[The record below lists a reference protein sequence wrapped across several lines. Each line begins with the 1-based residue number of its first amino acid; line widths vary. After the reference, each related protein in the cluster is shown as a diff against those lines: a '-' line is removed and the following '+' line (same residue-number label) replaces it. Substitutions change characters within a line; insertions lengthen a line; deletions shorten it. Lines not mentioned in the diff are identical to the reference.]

1 MPGQTGSEWHG
12 LATAVSETFVARP
25 VRTRAYIH
33 GVAYASQKRI
43 DRRPPSTGS
52 ISIPA
57 KTAARIDWHKIRWP
71 CYGCQKGTQFRLPS
85 FTIEPHYTEP
95 SIIKTILNHEVIYWI
110 EKIREFE
117 RLQLPFLKSVIDFDI
132 VIEIGYAEEQQ
143 GQPLTLKQLFL
154 LNISSRTTVR
164 RKLARLIEQGIVIR
178 RKHANDH
185 RASLLII
192 SPSTVKL
199 LSKYG
204 GTLTSISTVHF
215 K

>member
-1 MPGQTGSEWHG
+1 MKLFTG
-12 LATAVSETFVARP
+12 L
-25 VRTRAYIH
+25 
-33 GVAYASQKRI
+33 K
-43 DRRPPSTGS
+43 
-52 ISIPA
+52 
-57 KTAARIDWHKIRWP
+57 
-71 CYGCQKGTQFRLPS
+71 
-85 FTIEPHYTEP
+85 
-95 SIIKTILNHEVIYWI
+95 
-110 EKIREFE
+110 KIREFE
-117 RLQLPFLKSVIDFDI
+117 RLQLPFLKSVVDFDI